1 MWSDVQYAL
10 RSIAKRPLFYAAVIL
25 TLALGIG
32 ANAAIFTVV
41 NGVLLQPLPYP
52 HPERLMM
59 VWTHNPLQGFDK
71 DVGTYP
77 NFEDWR
83 RASQSFERMSAY
95 SGASVTL
102 TGNGDPAQI
111 RGARVTHEFF
121 DTMGV
126 GPLQGRAFGSANGQA
141 GGEKV
146 VVVAHG
152 LWMRRFGADPSIIG
166 RRIVLDGVPH
176 EVVGVMPASFKHPAD
191 AELWMPLAPVGQFKE
206 LFGARGS
213 YWLTIIGRLKPGV
226 TRAAAQSEMDAI
238 ARRLEAEYPS
248 NAGIGI
254 RLVSMLEELVGDVKR
269 PLLILLGAVCFV
281 LLIACANV
289 ANLLLTRAASRR
301 RELAIRAAL
310 GAARGRLVRQLL
322 TESVVLGLLGGAAG
336 LMLATLST
344 DVLEGLAPAELP
356 RLSDIAIDRQV
367 LAYVAGAAVFTSL
380 LFGLVPALHASRRD
394 SGGHLKEGG
403 RSATDGRA
411 GGRVRAALAA
421 GELAIA
427 LMLLVGAGLLI
438 RSLVAL
444 NSEDPGFATRG
455 VLALRLHLPAAA
467 YGEPARIT
475 AFYEQLVERL
485 AALPGVE
492 SAAAGSSLLL
502 SRLPASASLS
512 IEGRPPLPANARNIP
527 VPYDSVTPEYFATL
541 KIPLRRGRMFSRA
554 DGPQAQQVV
563 IVNEALVRRFFPGE
577 DPLGRRV
584 TFGDPSQRD
593 TQWQTIVG
601 IVADTKRG
609 GFEREPWAETY
620 FPMSQAPERQAFAL
634 VRTDGDPVT
643 LIAAAQAA
651 VWSIDRNQ
659 AIASIRTVPELL
671 AQRELNRRFTTLLLG
686 MFASVALVLAI
697 IGTYGVI
704 AYATA
709 QRTQEIGIRIA
720 LGADRRMILR
730 MVLIGGL
737 RIAAAGLAIGVAGAL
752 ALTHV
757 LSGLL
762 FGVGARDPLTF
773 VVVPGALLVAALAAC
788 WIPARRAM
796 QVEPV
801 IALRGES

>member
-1 MWSDVQYAL
+1 MWFDIQYAL
-10 RSIAKRPLFYAAVIL
+10 RNIAKKPLFYSVVIL

-59 VWTHNPLQGFDK
+59 MWTHNPRQGFDK

-83 RASQSFERMSAY
+83 RASQLFERMSAY
-95 SGASVTL
+95 RGASVTL
-102 TGNGDPAQI
+102 TGSGDPAQI

-121 DTMGV
+121 ETMGV
-126 GPLQGRAFGSANGQA
+126 VPFQGRAFSSADGQA
-141 GGEKV
+141 GGERV
-146 VVVAHG
+146 VIVAHG
-152 LWMRRFGADPSIIG
+152 LWMRRFGADASIIG
-166 RRIVLDGVPH
+166 RRIVLDGVAH
-176 EVVGVMPASFKHPAD
+176 EVIGVMPASFKHPAD
-191 AELWMPLAPVGQFKE
+191 AELWMPLAPVGE
-206 LFGARGS
+206 LQAPFTARGS
-213 YWLTIIGRLKPGV
+213 YWLTIIGRLTPGV
-226 TRAAAQSEMDAI
+226 TRAAALSEMAVI
-238 ARRLEAEYPS
+238 AARLEKEYPS
-248 NAGIGI
+248 NAGIGV
-254 RLVSMLEELVGDVKR
+254 RLVPMHEELVGDVKR

-289 ANLLLTRAASRR
+289 ANLLLTRAASRQ

-310 GAARGRLVRQLL
+310 GADRVRLVRQLL
-322 TESVVLGLLGGAAG
+322 TESAVLGLVGGAAG

-344 DVLEGLAPAELP
+344 DLFQTLAPAELP
-356 RLSDIAIDRQV
+356 RLSDVAIDRRV
-367 LAYVAGAAVFTSL
+367 LAYAAGASVFTSL

-394 SGGHLKEGG
+394 SGWHLNEGG
-403 RSATDGRA
+403 RTGTDGRR
-411 GGRVRAALAA
+411 GGRVRAALAV

-427 LMLLVGAGLLI
+427 LVLLVGAGLLI
-438 RSLVAL
+438 RSFIAL

-455 VLALRLHLPAAA
+455 VLALRLNLPSAA

-475 AFYEQLVERL
+475 GFYEQLVERL
-485 AALPGVE
+485 DALPGVE

-502 SRLPASASLS
+502 SRLPASASIS
-512 IEGRPPLPANARNIP
+512 IEGRPPLAANARNIP
-527 VPYDSVTPEYFATL
+527 VPYDSVTPEYFSTL
-541 KIPLRRGRMFSRA
+541 RIPLRKGRMFTRA
-554 DGPQAQQVV
+554 DGVQSQQVV
-563 IVNEALVRRFFPGE
+563 MVNEAFVRRFFPGE

-584 TFGDPSQRD
+584 TFQDPSQPGTR
-593 TQWQTIVG
+593 WQTIVG
-601 IVADTKRG
+601 VVADTKRG

-620 FPMSQAPERQAFAL
+620 FPMRQSPEPQAFVL
-634 VRTDGDPVT
+634 LRTNGDPMT
-643 LIAAAQAA
+643 LVAAAQAA

-686 MFASVALVLAI
+686 VFASVALVLAI

-704 AYATA
+704 AHGTA

-737 RIAAAGLAIGVAGAL
+737 RIAAAGLAIGVFGAL

-762 FGVGARDPLTF
+762 FGVSARDPLTF
-773 VVVPGALLVAALAAC
+773 VVVPGALLVVAVAAC
-788 WIPARRAM
+788 CIPARRAM

-801 IALRGES
+801 IALRGDS

>member
-1 MWSDVQYAL
+1 MWSDIQYAL
-10 RSIAKRPLFYAAVIL
+10 RNIAKKPLFYSVVIL

-95 SGASVTL
+95 FGASVTL
-102 TGNGDPAQI
+102 TGSGEPAQI

-121 DTMGV
+121 ETMGV
-126 GPLQGRAFGSANGQA
+126 APLQGRAFSSANGQA
-141 GGEKV
+141 GGERV
-146 VVVAHG
+146 VIVAHG
-152 LWMRRFGADPSIIG
+152 IWMRRFGADASAIG
-166 RRIVLDGVPH
+166 RRIVLDGLPH
-176 EVVGVMPASFKHPAD
+176 EIIGVMPASFKHPAD
-191 AELWMPLAPVGQFKE
+191 AELWMPLAPVGEFQR

-213 YWLTIIGRLKPGV
+213 YWLTIVGRLKSGV
-226 TRAAAQSEMDAI
+226 TRVAAQSEMDAI
-238 ARRLEAEYPS
+238 AARLEKEYPS

-254 RLVSMLEELVGDVKR
+254 RLVPMHEELVGDVKR

-289 ANLLLTRAASRR
+289 ANLLLTRAASRQ

-310 GAARGRLVRQLL
+310 GADRGRLVRQLL
-322 TESVVLGLLGGAAG
+322 TESLILGLLGGAAG

-344 DVLEGLAPAELP
+344 DLLQTLAPAELP

-367 LAYVAGAAVFTSL
+367 LAYAAGASIFTSL
-380 LFGLVPALHASRRD
+380 LFGVVPALHATRRD
-394 SGGHLKEGG
+394 AGGHLKEGG
-403 RSATDGRA
+403 RTGTDGRR
-411 GGRVRAALAA
+411 GGRVRAALAV

-427 LMLLVGAGLLI
+427 LVLLVGAGLLI
-438 RSLVAL
+438 RSFIAL

-455 VLALRLHLPAAA
+455 VLALRLHLPPAT
-467 YGEPARIT
+467 YREPARIT
-475 AFYEQLVERL
+475 AFYEQLIERL
-485 AALPGVE
+485 DALPSVE

-502 SRLPASASLS
+502 SRLPASASIS

-527 VPYDSVTPEYFATL
+527 VPYDSVTPEYFSTL
-541 KIPLRRGRMFSRA
+541 QIPLRRGRMLSRA
-554 DGPQAQQVV
+554 DGPQSQQVV
-563 IVNEALVRRFFPGE
+563 MVNEAFVRRFFPGE

-584 TFGDPSQRD
+584 TFEDPSQPGTR
-593 TQWQTIVG
+593 WQTIVG
-601 IVADTKRG
+601 VVADTKRG

-620 FPMSQAPERQAFAL
+620 FPMRQAPGPQAFVL
-634 VRTDGDPVT
+634 LRTDGDPIT

-671 AQRELNRRFTTLLLG
+671 AQREMNRRFTTLLLG
-686 MFASVALVLAI
+686 VFASVALVLAI

-704 AYATA
+704 AHATA

-737 RIAAAGLAIGVAGAL
+737 RIAAAGLAIGVLGAL

-762 FGVGARDPLTF
+762 FGVSARDPLTF
-773 VVVPGALLVAALAAC
+773 VVVPGALIVVALAAC

-801 IALRGES
+801 IALRGDS